1 MTSWRETASQQAQD
15 DLDTLLTLTLPFAQQ
30 QLAEHGE
37 FFPFAAAVGAD
48 GIPTLISADP
58 SLGEHPASVDV
69 LNQLVGG
76 LQEQAGNL
84 RAAALVA
91 DVRAGTSDA
100 VRVELEH
107 RDGQAIRALL
117 PYKRKRLR
125 RGIDYGELV
134 AAPGSQR
141 IWPGSEANPGF

>member
-1 MTSWRETASQQAQD
+1 
-15 DLDTLLTLTLPFAQQ
+15 
-30 QLAEHGE
+30 
-37 FFPFAAAVGAD
+37 
-48 GIPTLISADP
+48 
-58 SLGEHPASVDV
+58 VDV

-134 AAPGSQR
+134 AAPGGQR
-141 IWPGSEANPGF
+141 FWPGGEANPGF